1 MTVQAK
7 ASCWITAA
15 LLCAVPMSVAAQAPD
30 RCSALAGVSDAR
42 GVVCRVVAEERT
54 FILAQQK
61 SPPAANSCALVRT
74 HGRLERL
81 LGEVVGGTGVLPVY
95 FTVRTV
101 GGDGERREL
110 FADEPDAVVV
120 DVEEGTSPPGGAC
133 VAGEQRDAV
142 LQVVAAVGRAV
153 HGYNQPFLQ
162 QGAGQLRKLANTWS
176 WVISDGFG
184 QYPWERFLNDVVHR
198 NPPGP
203 GIIEH
208 LPRYEWVLLHP
219 SVALAMSGLKE
230 LRTSRGQTAFLIEP
244 LGFIRYR
251 FNIDAETRAYWGAS
265 ALVVATENQPPAIGA
280 LLRFNKYSFGV
291 ARHLSDN
298 SAARGRWTITATV
311 ELLERLQPP
320 RKGVREAGEKAGAR

>member
-1 MTVQAK
+1 MART
-7 ASCWITAA
+7 SHWIAAA
-15 LLCAVPMSVAAQAPD
+15 LLVGLPIAAEAQAPD
-30 RCSALAGVSDAR
+30 PCSALAGVNDAR
-42 GVVCRVVAEERT
+42 GVVCRVVAQERT
-54 FILAQQK
+54 FILEQQK
-61 SPPAANSCALVRT
+61 APSGANSCALVRT
-74 HGRLERL
+74 GGRIERL
-81 LGEVVGGTGVLPVY
+81 IGEVAGGTGVLPVY

-101 GGDGERREL
+101 GADGERREL
-110 FADEPDAVVV
+110 FAEEPDAVVI
-120 DVEEGTSPPGGAC
+120 DVEEGASPPAGAC
-133 VAGEQRDAV
+133 VAGDHRDAV

-184 QYPWERFLNDVVHR
+184 QYPWERLFNDVVHR
-198 NPPGP
+198 DPEGP

-251 FNIDAETRAYWGAS
+251 FKLDEEKGSYWGAS
-265 ALVVATENQPPAIGA
+265 ALLVATENQPPAVGG

-291 ARHLSDN
+291 ARHLSD
-298 SAARGRWTITATV
+298 STGAKRRWTITATV

-320 RKGVREAGEKAGAR
+320 RKEVREAGAKAGAR